1 MGNIMKKKMLKKI
14 VLAVCIAALAVTSI
28 GCGDKEK
35 TSDGGLEKVTI
46 WTGDSHMKT
55 DMLELVEKF
64 NDTRGKEL
72 GVEIEYVV
80 KEGNLSQTVE
90 MAVASHQEPDMYS
103 TWSMQKYY
111 ESGEIMAIDEI
122 EGGQEYLDSLPEEAL
137 SSLKSKVNGKY
148 YTVPYYI
155 NTFGIAYNVDMLKK
169 NGFVDAGGNVV
180 LPETFEELR
189 AYAKKMTNEKAGEY
203 GFIFPLKDGNFYQ
216 NSYLLG
222 FPSNGT
228 AGYDHKTGKYNYE
241 TLEPAIQLLLDIKND
256 KSIYPDA
263 EGLDNDSARALFAE
277 GKIGMIFAGSYDV
290 AVFTKQFPAKCEWTI
305 GEYPVQNKDEKYKH
319 RISGGGGLV
328 INREMYER
336 LGAEKTLEIYK
347 WFHGEEVLRELYKRG
362 CAIPKDVSIIENV
375 KPNDNVHESW
385 GKFGELLSISYA
397 EPARMPTDLE
407 GTADFKTMFQT
418 DFWGET
424 GSLSEGLADLSRRS
438 NAGIDKKLQAT
449 NGKREAYIDVNYDV
463 KR

>member
-137 SSLKSKVNGKY
+137 SSL
-148 YTVPYYI
+148 
-155 NTFGIAYNVDMLKK
+155 
-169 NGFVDAGGNVV
+169 
-180 LPETFEELR
+180 ETFTSKWKRKYPRVIDILD
-189 AYAKKMTNEKAGEY
+189 KNTH
-203 GFIFPLKDGNFYQ
+203 
-216 NSYLLG
+216 LLMY
-222 FPSNGT
+222 F
-228 AGYDHKTGKYNYE
+228 D
-241 TLEPAIQLLLDIKND
+241 
-256 KSIYPDA
+256 YPD
-263 EGLDNDSARALFAE
+263 
-277 GKIGMIFAGSYDV
+277 I
-290 AVFTKQFPAKCEWTI
+290 VFIQ
-305 GEYPVQNKDEKYKH
+305 
-319 RISGGGGLV
+319 RI
-328 INREMYER
+328 
-336 LGAEKTLEIYK
+336 
-347 WFHGEEVLRELYKRG
+347 
-362 CAIPKDVSIIENV
+362 
-375 KPNDNVHESW
+375 
-385 GKFGELLSISYA
+385 
-397 EPARMPTDLE
+397 
-407 GTADFKTMFQT
+407 
-418 DFWGET
+418 
-424 GSLSEGLADLSRRS
+424 
-438 NAGIDKKLQAT
+438 
-449 NGKREAYIDVNYDV
+449 
-463 KR
+463 